1 MLARLWRGIWQMA
14 EGLERSF
21 PVIALPPPL
30 AGGALAEAISGPLVI
45 ANEVKQSL
53 SYKLF

>member
-30 AGGALAEAISGPLVI
+30 AGGALAEAIYASSPLTG
-45 ANEVKQSL
+45 ED
-53 SYKLF
+53 